1 MANQYAAPKVFAN
14 AGLKLLKNSLVLA
27 KLVDNEGIDKRFTAT
42 TGGGKPGGTIY
53 VKRPPEFIVR
63 DGRVAQVQDVLE
75 GEVPITIDK
84 QKGVDVEFTSVEE
97 TLSLD
102 SLLKSQVMD
111 AAMVQLASQIDQD
124 LSDELLEYPNWVG
137 TPGQIIDSPTDF
149 FKMPERMDELAIPQG
164 DRAAVLSPTD
174 TWALAG
180 SLLNNAA
187 QQGDVARN
195 ALQRA
200 RIPMIGGIDAYM
212 AQTVPTLTTGT
223 RTNGAV
229 NGANQAVS
237 FESVRNTFQQNLI
250 IDGVGANA
258 TIKRGEVFTIAGV
271 NAVNPRTKQPLAF
284 LAQFVVLADA
294 TADGAGNVTLS
305 IANPIITSGAYQSV
319 SAAPADNAVI
329 TWMGS
334 AQTAYRQNATFSRTS
349 LKLVTAKLIK
359 PYSGE
364 SEEATD
370 PETGITVRYWRTS
383 DGVND
388 THLHRF
394 DVIYGTA
401 NIDRRRGVRG
411 SGTA

>member
-1 MANQYAAPKVFAN
+1 MANQYAHPKIFAN
-14 AGLKLLKNSLVLA
+14 AGLKFLKNSLVLA
-27 KLVDNEGIDKRFTAT
+27 KLVDNEGIDKRYTAS

-97 TLSLD
+97 TLNLD
-102 SLLKSQVMD
+102 SLLKSKVMENSM
-111 AAMVQLASQIDQD
+111 AQLASQIDQD
-124 LSDELLEYPNWVG
+124 LADELLEFPSWAG

-149 FKMPERMDELAIPQG
+149 FKMPERMDELAIPSAG
-164 DRAAVLSPTD
+164 RASVLSPTD

-187 QQGDVARN
+187 QVGSVAKN
-195 ALQRA
+195 ALNDA

-212 AQTVPTLTTGT
+212 SQTVPTLTTGT

-229 NGANQAVS
+229 NGASQGVT
-237 FESVRNTFQQNLI
+237 FLSVRNTFQQTLV
-250 IDGVGANA
+250 IDGVGASS
-258 TIKRGEVFTIAGV
+258 TILRGEVFTIANV
-271 NAVNPRTKQPLAF
+271 FAVNPRTKATLPF
-284 LAQFVVLADA
+284 LAQFVVLADV
-294 TADGAGNVTLS
+294 TADGSGNATIT

-319 SAAPADNAVI
+319 SASPADNAVI
-329 TWMGS
+329 TWAGAAS
-334 AQTAYRQNATFSRTS
+334 TSFRQNASFCKTS

-364 SEEATD
+364 SEESTD
-370 PETGITVRYWRTS
+370 PDTGITVRYWRTS

-401 NIDRRRGVRG
+401 NIDRRMGVRG